1 VSDDDSRDIRDRAP
15 DADVDAVLAANASF
29 YAAFERGD
37 FDAMQDLWADDD
49 GVVCVHPASTPIRGR
64 RDVMRSW
71 MALMANAAYIQFFLT
86 DVDAVVVGDVAS
98 VTCTENVLS
107 AAPGTPVGMFAGGSA
122 AATNV
127 FRRSGGDWRLWV
139 HHASPVLSSAD
150 DDEADPDE
158 RRAE

>member
-1 VSDDDSRDIRDRAP
+1 MSDHE
-15 DADVDAVLAANASF
+15 VEEVLGANAAF

-37 FDAMQDLWADDD
+37 FDAMQDLWALDD

-71 MALMANAAYIQFFLT
+71 MVLMANAAYIQFFLT
-86 DVDAVVVGDVAS
+86 DVEAAVVGDVAT

-127 FRRSGGDWRLWV
+127 FRRVDGDWRLWV
-139 HHASPVLSSAD
+139 HHASPVLSGAESDDAD
-150 DDEADPDE
+150 LHEGPE
-158 RRAE
+158 EGRAE